1 MNFSRDQWDHEN
13 KTTIYKLI
21 QHIMKKNLLL
31 LNNSLEF
38 SRLKS
43 TNIWPQFQEMCVLD
57 DIVNKYNNTYHRTI
71 KMKPTDVNSIQ
82 ILTLMLKIMINILH
96 LKFLIM

>member
-1 MNFSRDQWDHEN
+1 MYFKKTLAESDRKLN
-13 KTTIYKLI
+13 KTWLGKGNKFRNISMNCGYKMMILKLT

-43 TNIWPQFQEMCVLD
+43 TNI
-57 DIVNKYNNTYHRTI
+57 
-71 KMKPTDVNSIQ
+71 
-82 ILTLMLKIMINILH
+82 
-96 LKFLIM
+96 